1 MYYRLFNCRIF
12 FFCGERELKLNLLN
26 FRAGEAKE
34 QELVTFG
41 IPENIIRY
49 LKEIGTNELTVASN
63 NGGINDWGLGI
74 LI

>member
-1 MYYRLFNCRIF
+1 MNPKEF
-12 FFCGERELKLNLLN
+12 LKSIPNGSLCSFGGFGLC
-26 FRAGEAKE
+26 
-34 QELVTFG
+34 G